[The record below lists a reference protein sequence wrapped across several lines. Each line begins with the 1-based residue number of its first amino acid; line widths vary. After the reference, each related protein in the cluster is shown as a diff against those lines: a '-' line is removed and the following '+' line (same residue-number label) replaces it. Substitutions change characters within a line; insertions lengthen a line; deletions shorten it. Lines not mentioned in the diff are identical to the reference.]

1 MRSHYNTSI
10 AVPESKREDFEQG
23 LEEVME
29 KIGASSRSEAIVKLV
44 LVFERMYFEAQMYRK
59 FFREINAFEA
69 LWEKKNGRDSSAS
82 IDMV

>member
-1 MRSHYNTSI
+1 MRSHYNTGTAI
-10 AVPESKREDFEQG
+10 PKSKRDDFEQA

-44 LVFERMYFEAQMYRK
+44 LVFDRMYFEAQMYRK
-59 FFREINAFEA
+59 LFREINAFEA
-69 LWEKKNGRDSSAS
+69 LWEKRNGRDSHAF

>member
-10 AVPESKREDFEQG
+10 AIPESKRDDFEHA

-59 FFREINAFEA
+59 LFREINAFEA
-69 LWEKKNGRDSSAS
+69 LWEKRNGRDSHAF